1 MIIRVEV
8 ENWRSYVRA
17 SATFTE
23 GITFVHGVN
32 GAGKTSLLEAIAYA
46 LYGSR
51 WLRLARREGEERLSD
66 FQRRG
71 SSITKVRLWFRAP
84 NGEVYVVQRC
94 IVGGRSQ
101 RDSTYLMDSKG
112 RRLAIGDEE
121 VTEAIEKITG
131 ISCRAFRELLYVR
144 QGELKDIL
152 KERRRE
158 KLDELLR
165 IKDLEKAKD
174 SMREVI
180 SKLDTALRLTIQ
192 ELSQIEHLIHEYE
205 NRVLNTSKKIDE
217 LIKLVEDYRT
227 RVSSIESRLEELK
240 RREEELRSYR
250 ERIQNLRL
258 EIANLRTIRE
268 KYISEMKILESE
280 LQRIKELRDEVEK
293 LTRELQR
300 ASEIEQRLRSLRE
313 QEKQMLNLLGEYTYL
328 LNQVKEYEK
337 LLSEVNKHRDEYEK
351 YRQELKLLENERDK
365 LLQQL
370 SLIRKF
376 EEEYSELLKRRAQLE
391 QELSI
396 LHNFVDNLERS
407 RVATCPLCERTISDE
422 YRELILERKKS
433 KIKELKNTLI
443 DLSKRAREIEQLLK
457 QRDEILSKLL
467 HVEQCIASARSRLQE
482 LESKLRELNDL
493 QKQVQGM
500 RIKVKV
506 LEDKLNE
513 LERIRD
519 DIAQLER
526 EAGRV
531 QELRERLSSL
541 MQELSRERVLEQKIA
556 ELRERVN
563 ETTELIECKER
574 EVRSLL
580 TKFSE
585 EEYANLQS
593 NMQRFEEE
601 LVRTKSELSRLE
613 GELKSYHEQLS
624 ETKKKLSELEK
635 KREELIKKKQNLE
648 RVLTVASVIRRSYDE
663 IKPMLRSLIIEA
675 INIEAENLFNQL
687 KHKKNYESIELSPD
701 YEVYIRD
708 RSGAKYPIDYCSEGE
723 KTLIALVLRY
733 ALAKVLIG
741 ETPILVLDEPTEHLD
756 KEHRARLIRWL
767 STCEWARQLIVTS
780 HIDEFSQVANNVV
793 EVRVREDG
801 TSEIIQ

>member
-1 MIIRVEV
+1 MIIRLEV
-8 ENWRSYVRA
+8 ENWRSYIRA

-66 FQRRG
+66 LQRRG

-84 NGEVYVVQRC
+84 SGEVYVVQRC

-101 RDSTYLMDSKG
+101 RDSTYLMDSRG

-121 VTEAIEKITG
+121 VTEAIERITG

-174 SMREVI
+174 SMRDVI

-192 ELSQIEHLIHEYE
+192 ELSQVEHLIREYE
-205 NRVLNTSKKIDE
+205 NRVLDISKKMDGLVK
-217 LIKLVEDYRT
+217 LIEEYRT
-227 RVSSIESRLEELK
+227 RVSSIESRLEEMK
-240 RREEELRSYR
+240 KREEELRSYR

-258 EIANLRTIRE
+258 EVANLRTVRE
-268 KYISEMKILESE
+268 RYISEIRVLEGE
-280 LQRIKELRDEVEK
+280 LQRVKELRDEVER
-293 LTRELQR
+293 LARELQR
-300 ASEIEQRLRSLRE
+300 ASELEQRLRSLRE
-313 QEKQMLNLLGEYTYL
+313 QEKQLLNLLGEYTYL

-337 LLSEVNKHRDEYEK
+337 LLSEVNRLRDEYEK
-351 YRQELKLLENERDK
+351 CSQELRLLESERSK

-396 LHNFVDNLERS
+396 LRNFVDNLEGS
-407 RVATCPLCERTISDE
+407 RVATCPLCEREISSE
-422 YRELILERKKS
+422 YRELILKRKRKR
-433 KIKELKNTLI
+433 IEELKNTLT
-443 DLSKRAREIEQLLK
+443 DLSKRIQEIEQSLK
-457 QRDEILSKLL
+457 QRDELLSRLL
-467 HVEQCIASARSRLQE
+467 NVEQCIASARSRLQE
-482 LESKLRELNDL
+482 LESKLRELSDL
-493 QKQVQGM
+493 QKQVQSM
-500 RIKVKV
+500 YEKIKT
-506 LEDKLNE
+506 LEGKLSE

-519 DIAQLER
+519 DITQLER

-556 ELRERVN
+556 ELRERVS
-563 ETTELIECKER
+563 EVTELIECKER
-574 EVRSLL
+574 EVKSLL
-580 TKFSE
+580 TKFNE
-585 EEYANLQS
+585 EEYTNLQS
-593 NMQRFEEE
+593 SIQHLEEE
-601 LVRTKSELSRLE
+601 LVRSKSELSRLE

-624 ETKKKLSELEK
+624 EAKRKLSELEK
-635 KREELIKKKQNLE
+635 RREELIRKRQNLE
-648 RVLTVASVIRRSYDE
+648 RVLAVASLIRRSYDE
-663 IKPMLRSLIIEA
+663 IKPMLRSLVIEA
-675 INIEAENLFNQL
+675 INMEAENLFNQL
-687 KHKKNYESIELSPD
+687 KHKKNYESIEISPD

-708 RSGAKYPIDYCSEGE
+708 RSGAKYLIDYCSEGE

-741 ETPILVLDEPTEHLD
+741 ETPILILDEPTEHLD
-756 KEHRARLIRWL
+756 REHRARLIRWL

-801 TSEIIQ
+801 VSEVIQ